1 MKQEGN
7 GFLTTNTLKEILREL
22 DPKLSEVGFT
32 IITFSG
38 ELNIL
43 FTDHLH
49 DPG

>member
-32 IITFSG
+32 NYH
-38 ELNIL
+38 NI
-43 FTDHLH
+43 FR
-49 DPG
+49 GA